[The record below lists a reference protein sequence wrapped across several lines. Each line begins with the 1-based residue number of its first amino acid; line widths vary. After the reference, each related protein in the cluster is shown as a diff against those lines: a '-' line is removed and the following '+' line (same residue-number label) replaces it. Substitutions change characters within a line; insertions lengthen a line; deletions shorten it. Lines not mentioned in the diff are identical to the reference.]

1 MFQHSDLAPA
11 ANATVPTAPLLADK
25 CWFSVHFYKPSVIR
39 NGPLFIVLSCCVLG
53 HHSLPNNR
61 WKCGFIWVINYVL
74 PLCTASACF
83 SSAFSHPCALLVKDS
98 FLPLSSTNE
107 SLDKLRKKTEFVLE
121 LCGLSHPGRRHVLK
135 SWLGVPAIPV
145 RLEHTLS
152 SICL

>member
-39 NGPLFIVLSCCVLG
+39 NGPLLIVLSCCVLG

-74 PLCTASACF
+74 PLCTASAYF

-98 FLPLSSTNE
+98 FLPLSSTN
-107 SLDKLRKKTEFVLE
+107 
-121 LCGLSHPGRRHVLK
+121 
-135 SWLGVPAIPV
+135 
-145 RLEHTLS
+145 
-152 SICL
+152 